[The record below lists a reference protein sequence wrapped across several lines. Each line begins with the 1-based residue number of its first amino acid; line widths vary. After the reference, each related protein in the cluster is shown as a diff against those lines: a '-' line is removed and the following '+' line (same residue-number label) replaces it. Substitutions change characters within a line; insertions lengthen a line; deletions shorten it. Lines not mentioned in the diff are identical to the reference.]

1 MDRLSSQEN
10 MQTRLW
16 PKSHHWLFLL
26 AFGVTLMV
34 LTGYLD
40 SRGAPAD
47 GRAQVSIARQMI
59 GYANLLLIG
68 STILYVSHLWFT
80 AKAVGRWASALAT
93 LGAIGCVIA
102 LSTHWIETYYLQRA
116 GHLPADSMVEMM
128 ALFSAVTVVIYL
140 VMERVYRTRSA
151 GAFVMPIVVGAVIFE
166 IWLDADNRVFTG
178 TDLPVLTSYWMQA
191 HILGN
196 FIGYGSFAVAAA
208 AGVMHLIRDHA
219 EKHVRSRS
227 FALKSLPEM
236 FRIDR
241 LMHQAILLGFPVFTL
256 ATVLGSLWAREV
268 WGRYWAWDPKET
280 WALLVWLTYASY
292 FYFRYVN
299 KWSGNRMAW
308 WAIVGFGVTA
318 FCFVGV
324 SLLWPG
330 LHAYGPRA

>member
-1 MDRLSSQEN
+1 MDRSSPRER
-10 MQTRLW
+10 MQSPLW
-16 PKSHHWLFLL
+16 PRSLYWLLPL
-26 AFGVTLMV
+26 ALVLGMAAMV
-34 LTGYLD
+34 SNLD
-40 SRGAPAD
+40 VRGALAA
-47 GRAQVSIARQMI
+47 GREHVSIARELI

-68 STILYVSHLWFT
+68 STILYVGHLWFT
-80 AKAVGRWASALAT
+80 TPAVGRWASGLAT
-93 LGAIGCVIA
+93 LGAAGCVIA

-116 GHLPADSMVEMM
+116 GHLPASSMVEMM

-166 IWLDADNRVFTG
+166 IWLDADNRVFTAA
-178 TDLPVLTSYWMQA
+178 DLPVLKSYWMQA
-191 HILGN
+191 HVLGN

-208 AGVMHLIRDHA
+208 AGVMHLIRGHA
-219 EKHVRSRS
+219 EKHERSRS
-227 FALKSLPEM
+227 FALKSLPDM
-236 FRIDR
+236 RRIDR

-299 KWSGNRMAW
+299 KWSGKRMAW

-318 FCFVGV
+318 FCFIGV